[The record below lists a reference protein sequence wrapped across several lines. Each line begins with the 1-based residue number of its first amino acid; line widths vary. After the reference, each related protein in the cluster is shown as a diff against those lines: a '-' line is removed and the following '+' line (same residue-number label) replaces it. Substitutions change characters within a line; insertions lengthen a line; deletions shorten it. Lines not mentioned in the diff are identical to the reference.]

1 MDKESFQ
8 LSGPQYMMKKQ
19 TSRKDFI
26 SDSSSD
32 DDDLPDLGSLRERLA
47 RKRQFSAFSSC
58 TSGTSQLASQTLE
71 ETSNDID
78 AGRKVETN
86 CRTFSDIDSLS
97 YTDTAST
104 AAENCTENYD
114 SSGSESEK
122 LSLSQVIQNSAETNE
137 IEEIT
142 RVEKTTEIEKIREA
156 VKKTEVGKNEE
167 VKVKKKRTAEEIE
180 DSRRKAQ
187 VSL

>member
-1 MDKESFQ
+1 
-8 LSGPQYMMKKQ
+8 MKKQ

-32 DDDLPDLGSLRERLA
+32 DDTLPDLGSLRERLA

-58 TSGTSQLASQTLE
+58 SSSTSHFALQTSA

-86 CRTFSDIDSLS
+86 CKTYSDIDSLS

-104 AAENCTENYD
+104 PAENCTENYD

-122 LSLSQVIQNSAETNE
+122 LALSQVIQNSADLNEVEET
-137 IEEIT
+137 T
-142 RVEKTTEIEKIREA
+142 RVEKTSETEKIREI
-156 VKKTEVGKNEE
+156 VKKAEVGKNEE

-187 VSL
+187 VSLEQSILEK